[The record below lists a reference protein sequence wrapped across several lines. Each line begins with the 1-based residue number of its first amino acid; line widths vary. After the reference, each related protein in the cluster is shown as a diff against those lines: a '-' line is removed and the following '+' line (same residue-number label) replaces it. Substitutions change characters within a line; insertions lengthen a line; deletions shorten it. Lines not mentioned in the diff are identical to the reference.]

1 MKTFEQPPNLRDIPL
16 DRQIEL
22 QILKVDRLDLQLKRC
37 QQNRLTQPDNLLPI
51 YDQLAAAKA
60 ELANLQLQEINQ
72 LSSGEAIDALIEK
85 AGEKL

>member
-1 MKTFEQPPNLRDIPL
+1 MTATNKLPL
-16 DRQIEL
+16 DRQIEQ

-60 ELANLQLQEINQ
+60 ELVNLQL
-72 LSSGEAIDALIEK
+72 
-85 AGEKL
+85 